1 MNDNEPNV
9 NSQRNS
15 EFIKNIKDKYT
26 SARGVK
32 ASNNYAASNS
42 SSLYPEKSEHHQ
54 RMNSSVLQSKETVL
68 NGRAGYNG
76 DNYSKLERN
85 YVNLGEYQTF
95 RG

>member
-42 SSLYPEKSEHHQ
+42 SSLYPEKS
-54 RMNSSVLQSKETVL
+54 
-68 NGRAGYNG
+68 
-76 DNYSKLERN
+76 
-85 YVNLGEYQTF
+85 
-95 RG
+95 